1 MLKRM
6 LTRTMDNLQI
16 SIEGLHVRL
25 ESNNP
30 LFSRDLFSM
39 GFTLRHLKLYTTND
53 KWESVFM
60 DRTDKEAAQNPV
72 YKVLDISSLGF
83 YYKTDD
89 FNFFS

>member
-1 MLKRM
+1 MWKRM
-6 LTRTMDNLQI
+6 ITRTMDNLQI
-16 SIEGLHVRL
+16 SIEGLHMRL
-25 ESNNP
+25 ESSNP

-39 GFTLRHLKLYTTND
+39 GFTLRHLKLYTTNE

-60 DRTDKEAAQNPV
+60 DRTDKEAALNPL
-72 YKVLDISSLGF
+72 YKVLDISNLGF